1 MDALLP
7 LVDALLNLTAL
18 VWLLIG
24 YVRIRRRDVAGH
36 RRAMLTA
43 FAASMAFL
51 AVYLVH
57 HARVGS
63 KPFPEEAP
71 AAVRTIYLG
80 ILASHVVLAAAVPFL
95 AGWTIYL
102 AWSGKTDRHRR
113 IARWT
118 LPIWLYVSVTG
129 LLVYVMLYQLY
140 G

>member
-1 MDALLP
+1 MDHVLP

-18 VWLLIG
+18 VWLLVG
-24 YVRIRRRDVAGH
+24 YARIRRRDVAGH
-36 RRAMLTA
+36 RRAMLLA
-43 FAASMAFL
+43 FAASIAFL
-51 AVYLVH
+51 VVYLVH
-57 HARVGS
+57 HARAGS
-63 KPFPEEAP
+63 KPFPQDAA
-71 AAVRTIYLG
+71 AAVRIFYLV

-102 AWSGKTDRHRR
+102 AWSGRTDRHRR

-129 LLVYVMLYQLY
+129 LIVYVMLYQLY